1 MGLLL
6 LRVQKSLSL
15 EQFRIAM
22 AVFFHCLT
30 HPLLPPYWV
39 GMMLAPLCV
48 YLQKVWGASCCC
60 SVTKLYRTLCDPMDC
75 SMPGFSV
82 FHYLPEFALI
92 PVHQVGD
99 AINHLIFCHALLLP
113 QPFPASG
120 SFSVSQ
126 LFTAGGRSIGF
137 SASTSVLP
145 MSIQDWFS
153 LGMTGLISFQPRGL
167 SKVFFSTTI
176 QKHQFFST
184 QPSLWSNL
192 YVCTWLLEQPQLWL

>member
-82 FHYLPEFALI
+82 FHYLPEFAQI
-92 PVHQVGD
+92 PVRQVGD
-99 AINHLIFCHALLLP
+99 AIKTSHLLP
-113 QPFPASG
+113 RP
-120 SFSVSQ
+120 SF
-126 LFTAGGRSIGF
+126 
-137 SASTSVLP
+137 ASTFP
-145 MSIQDWFS
+145 SI
-153 LGMTGLISFQPRGL
+153 R
-167 SKVFFSTTI
+167 VFFSESALHI
-176 QKHQFFST
+176 RWPKYWIFSFNISHSSEYSGLIFFRND
-184 QPSLWSNL
+184 WFD
-192 YVCTWLLEQPQLWL
+192 LLSAQGTLKSFL